1 MYNVE
6 DKTKKDHECM
16 RKRMEYPRVN
26 GGRGEKIRKGAR
38 GEKQEARA
46 R

>member
-26 GGRGEKIRKGAR
+26 GGEGENKEGSKRREAR
-38 GEKQEARA
+38 G
-46 R
+46 

>member
-26 GGRGEKIRKGAR
+26 GGEGGENKEGSKRREAR
-38 GEKQEARA
+38 G
-46 R
+46 